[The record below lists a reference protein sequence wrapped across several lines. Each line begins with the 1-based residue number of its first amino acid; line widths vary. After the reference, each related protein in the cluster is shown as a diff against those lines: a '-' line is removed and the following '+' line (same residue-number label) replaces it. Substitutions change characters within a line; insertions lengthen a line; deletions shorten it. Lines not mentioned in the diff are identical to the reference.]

1 MICRETEK
9 EVADLCRAIV
19 EAEDARAIDGLMGT
33 QKCCDQSYWR
43 GHQRNQR
50 IIGGAVHVLETPE
63 QAVDQFIQLKDAGC
77 DGMQINFFDFAP
89 DLEFFGE
96 RVMPLLT
103 QAGLRYA

>member
-1 MICRETEK
+1 M
-9 EVADLCRAIV
+9 
-19 EAEDARAIDGLMGT
+19 
-33 QKCCDQSYWR
+33 
-43 GHQRNQR
+43 
-50 IIGGAVHVLETPE
+50 HVFGTPE
-63 QAVDQFIQLKDAGC
+63 QVVDQFIQLKDAGC